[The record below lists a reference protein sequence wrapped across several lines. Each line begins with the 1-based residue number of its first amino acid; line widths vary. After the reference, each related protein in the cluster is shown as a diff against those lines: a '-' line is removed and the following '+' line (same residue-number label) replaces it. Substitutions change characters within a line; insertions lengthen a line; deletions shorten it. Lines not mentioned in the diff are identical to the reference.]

1 MRGKWGCRRGHTR
14 PIRHGEREGERAEKE
29 LTTRQLA
36 LPFKP
41 AEKERGKGEGGPG
54 GRTRVEDGEGGSERG
69 PGVVVGNTG
78 RPTAT
83 PGRRA

>member
-1 MRGKWGCRRGHTR
+1 MERGR
-14 PIRHGEREGERAEKE
+14 ERAEKE
-29 LTTRQLA
+29 LTRRRLA

-54 GRTRVEDGEGGSERG
+54 GRAHVEDGEGGSERG
-69 PGVVVGNTG
+69 PGAVVGNTG
-78 RPTAT
+78 RPAAT